1 MSTFAVV
8 VFPDERRAYE
18 GLHALE
24 VLHEEGSVTVYSTAI
39 VERRADGTVDVKQET
54 EPGAVGFGV
63 GALVGALIGPFGGLA
78 GAAAGLAAGALLGG
92 WRDHLHAE
100 VTDEFLESVA
110 RELVPGRFAVVA
122 EISEE
127 WLTPLDTRMAALG
140 GTAVRAW
147 RQDFVEEFF
156 EKRAYAWKAK
166 LEERRANR
174 VAADVARTESILAAE
189 IADAEESLQKTADGA
204 LKRLDDTRAELEA
217 KLAALEEQARKA
229 NPDVRSRIE
238 QRISEI
244 RAELRERETKL
255 LRAYAL
261 AREAIGARS
270 RRSA

>member
-8 VFPDERRAYE
+8 VLPDERRAYE

-24 VLHEEGSVTVYSTAI
+24 VLHEEGSVTVYSTAV
-39 VERRADGTVDVKQET
+39 VERRADGTVEVKQET

-63 GALVGALIGPFGGLA
+63 GALVGALIGPFGGPA

-127 WLTPLDTRMAALG
+127 WLTPLDARMEALG
-140 GTAVRAW
+140 GTVVRAW

-156 EKRAYAWKAK
+156 EKRADAWKAK

-174 VAADVARTESILAAE
+174 AAAKVARMESMLAAE
-189 IADAEESLQKTADGA
+189 IADRRGVAPEDRRRGAEAPRRDEGGDGG
-204 LKRLDDTRAELEA
+204 EA
-217 KLAALEEQARKA
+217 R
-229 NPDVRSRIE
+229 
-238 QRISEI
+238 
-244 RAELRERETKL
+244 
-255 LRAYAL
+255 
-261 AREAIGARS
+261 GARGAS
-270 RRSA
+270 EGGEARCQEPHRAAHHRDPRRPP

>member
-1 MSTFAVV
+1 MSTFAVIV
-8 VFPDERRAYE
+8 LRDERRAYE
-18 GLHALE
+18 CLRALE
-24 VLHEEGSVTVYSTAI
+24 VLHEEGSVTVYSTAV
-39 VERRADGTVDVKQET
+39 VERRAGGTVEVKQET

-63 GALVGALIGPFGGLA
+63 GALVGALVGPFGGPV

-127 WLTPLDTRMAALG
+127 WLTPLDARMAALG
-140 GTAVRAW
+140 GKVVRAW

-156 EKRAYAWKAK
+156 AKRADAWKAK

-174 VAADVARTESILAAE
+174 AAANVARMDSMLAAE
-189 IADAEESLQKTADGA
+189 IADAEESLQRTADGA
-204 LKRLDDTRAELEA
+204 LKRLDETRAELEA

-229 NPDVRSRIE
+229 KPDVSTRIE
-238 QRISEI
+238 QRITDI
-244 RAELRERETKL
+244 RADLRERETKL
-255 LRAYAL
+255 LRACAL

-270 RRSA
+270 PR